1 MRVARAQSHEVVT
14 GRLDRRVRPV
24 LTVPARLD
32 DHSRLPVPR
41 AVDAQHDAAAA
52 VVRGAHEGLVV
63 DPVPLLGPV
72 LVRGN
77 HFGLGARRDVVHPQ
91 GQRHVDTVAPQP
103 LPRQQHARAV
113 RADLAA
119 VPGLGLGGVVQQ
131 LRTGGCHAVGVRNV
145 VAGDRDPP
153 QLRALHA
160 AGQQGAD
167 GRQQPRPVR
176 GHRVVEELPRGQLDT
191 SHPSLGVQ
199 EPQGVLRCRQVV
211 VPVPHGRA
219 VVEDGA
225 HAGLVPAV
233 VDLPVAGKLVRRCP
247 GRGVHAGDEEH
258 AVPAQLQV
266 RDPVRGVQ
274 HGTGL
279 AVLGEQPQPGA
290 FGIVA
295 GRLSLGGEVHGPRS
309 RGTHLLHPVLLV
321 GQLHRRAVAGNG
333 PRMLHEALAVR
344 SELLAQDHHRPVTVG
359 QQSCDPR
366 GGHELLGVR
375 VAGGHV
381 SQVTGPRRTFAVP
394 AAGSARYGGPG
405 HRAAPAHRQSREPG
419 VAP

>member
-1 MRVARAQSHEVVT
+1 M
-14 GRLDRRVRPV
+14 
-24 LTVPARLD
+24 
-32 DHSRLPVPR
+32 
-41 AVDAQHDAAAA
+41 
-52 VVRGAHEGLVV
+52 
-63 DPVPLLGPV
+63 GPV

-176 GHRVVEELPRGQLDT
+176 GHGVVEEPSRGQLDT
-191 SHPSLGVQ
+191 SHPARGVE
-199 EPQGVLRCRQVV
+199 EPQGVLRGREVV
-211 VPVPHGRA
+211 VPVPDGCM
-219 VVEDGA
+219 VVENGA
-225 HAGLVPAV
+225 HSGLLATV
-233 VDLPVAGKLVRRCP
+233 VDLPVAGEFVRRAP
-247 GRGVHAGDEEH
+247 GPGVQAGDEEH
-258 AVPAQLQV
+258 APPAQLQV

-279 AVLGEQPQPGA
+279 TVPGEQPQPGA
-290 FGIVA
+290 LGVLT
-295 GRLSLGGEVHGPRS
+295 GHRTLGGEVHGPGT
-309 RGTHLLHPVLLV
+309 RGAHLLHPVLVV
-321 GQLHRRAVAGNG
+321 GQLHGRAVAEHG
-333 PRMLHEALAVR
+333 PRVLHEALAVR
-344 SELLAQDHHRPVTVG
+344 SGLLAQDHHRPVAVSR
-359 QQSCDPR
+359 QSCNPR

-381 SQVTGPRRTFAVP
+381 S
-394 AAGSARYGGPG
+394 
-405 HRAAPAHRQSREPG
+405 
-419 VAP
+419 